1 MENLAYFGG
10 SKTVLDCGEHFTW
23 PVLSDTT
30 ISAVN
35 DYLVNRE
42 PLSISTKTGIV
53 KMLEDAIAA
62 YVGVKYVLST
72 NSGSNALYA
81 AYVSLNLE
89 PGSEVIVQD
98 VTFHASISPA
108 IHCGL
113 TPVIVDVDENGN
125 MSVEALERA
134 ITCKTRAVV
143 INHTWGHPAD
153 MDEIITVCRKHNLK
167 LIEDCSH
174 AFGATYKNIR
184 VGNFGDVAVAS
195 MQASKTL
202 FAGEGGLL
210 MTNDNLL
217 YQRASLTGHYRG
229 RTEVEVTDEALS
241 PYVHSGLGL
250 KFRIHPL
257 AAVIAYYEFQT
268 FDEKIKN
275 REKLLGKL
283 SDALATIKGIDP
295 PHQKDI
301 VTMGS
306 YYGYKPRFVP
316 GELKLN
322 GTYIDCDTYI
332 KIMNSEGVEI
342 HRPSVKPLHTLPI
355 FLDDKA
361 LPFKF
366 AKATWRPRISGS
378 LTGSKKYFENRLSL
392 PTFTDPTSE
401 TLVDM
406 YIAAFRKVSDKL
418 G

>member
-1 MENLAYFGG
+1 MENLAYLGG
-10 SKTVLDCGEHFTW
+10 PRAVTERNQHYTW

-30 ISAVN
+30 IKAVN
-35 DYLVNRE
+35 DYLLNRE
-42 PLSISTKTGIV
+42 PISISTKTGIV
-53 KMLEDAIAA
+53 KKLEDAIAN
-62 YVGVKYVLST
+62 YVGVNYVLSS

-89 PGSEVIVQD
+89 PGSEVIVQNI
-98 VTFHASISPA
+98 TFHASVSPA

-125 MSVEALERA
+125 MSADALEKA
-134 ITCKTRAVV
+134 ITPRTRAVV
-143 INHTWGHPAD
+143 VNHTWGHPAD
-153 MDEIITVCRKHNLK
+153 MDEIVEICNKNKLK

-174 AFGATYKNIR
+174 AFGATYNNIK
-184 VGNFGDVAVAS
+184 VGNFGDIAVVS

-217 YQRASLTGHYRG
+217 YQRASLVGHYRG
-229 RTEVEVTDEALS
+229 RTEVEVTDKSLS

-250 KFRIHPL
+250 KFRIHPI

-275 REKLLGKL
+275 RAKLLDKL
-283 SDALATIKGIDP
+283 SNALHSIKGIDP
-295 PHQKDI
+295 PHQRKN

-306 YYGYKPRFVP
+306 YYGYKPSFVP

-322 GTYIDCDTYI
+322 GKYIDCDTYI
-332 KIMNSEGVEI
+332 QIMNCEGVEI
-342 HRPSVKPLHTLPI
+342 HRPSVKPLNTLPL
-355 FLDDKA
+355 FSSER
-361 LPFKF
+361 LPPF
-366 AKATWRPRISGS
+366 AFASKTWKPRISGQ

-392 PTFTDPTSE
+392 PTFTFPDSE
-401 TLVDM
+401 KIVDL
-406 YIAAFRKVSDKL
+406 YISAFQKVAYHL